1 MSGGIK
7 IKDGIFGTDAENY
20 SQRVPCVVVMDCSY
34 SMDGRPI
41 ESLNEGLKQFEQELK
56 ADDKARRSA
65 RVMLIRVGG
74 FEGDV
79 NEVGIRVPF
88 QDVDSFSAPTEV
100 ASGSTPLGE
109 GVLLGLKMIEEEK
122 LHLRSQGLNYHRP
135 WLFVMSDGAPSD
147 IGIWEVACDEARKAA
162 SAKKVSVFPIAVDGG
177 NTSELQKLTN
187 RSVVKMNSVKFSE
200 FFVWLSRSISG
211 ASGDTAENP
220 AMAQGFEDWAR
231 A

>member
-1 MSGGIK
+1 MSGAIK

-20 SQRVPCVVVMDCSY
+20 SQRVPCVVVMDCSH
-34 SMDGRPI
+34 SMEGRPI
-41 ESLNEGLKQFEQELK
+41 ESLNEGLKQFELELK
-56 ADDKARRSA
+56 ADEKARRSA

-74 FEGDV
+74 FKGDAK
-79 NEVGIRVPF
+79 EVSIRAPF

-109 GVLLGLKMIEEEK
+109 GVLLALKKIEEEK
-122 LHLRSQGLNYHRP
+122 VHLRSQGLNHHRP

-147 IGIWEVACDEARKAA
+147 TGVWEVACDEAHKAA
-162 SAKKVSVFPIAVDGG
+162 KAKKVSVFPIAVDGG
-177 NTSELQKLTN
+177 STGELQKLTD
-187 RSVVKMNSVKFSE
+187 RSVLTMNSVKFSE

-220 AMAQGFEDWAR
+220 AMASGIEGWR
-231 A
+231 KG

>member
-1 MSGGIK
+1 
-7 IKDGIFGTDAENY
+7 
-20 SQRVPCVVVMDCSY
+20 MDCSY

-41 ESLNEGLKQFEQELK
+41 ESLNEGLKLFEQELK

-74 FEGDV
+74 FEGDIK
-79 NEVGIRVPF
+79 EVSIRVPF
-88 QDVDSFSAPTEV
+88 QDVDSFSAPIEV
-100 ASGSTPLGE
+100 ASGTTPLGE

-147 IGIWEVACDEARKAA
+147 GSVWQVACDEARKAA
-162 SAKKVSVFPIAVDGG
+162 NAKKVSVFPIAVDGG
-177 NTSELQKLTN
+177 STEELQKLTN
-187 RSVVKMNSVKFSE
+187 RSVAKMNSVKFSE

-220 AMAQGFEDWAR
+220 AMAQGFEDWAK